1 MINTYMDRVDAAT
14 GHQPPKQAT
23 PDYGSLL
30 YYRGNWYVSVIDRMV
45 AEAKDNLA
53 LHISLSCIKHKA
65 AMARGAAAREAG
77 WKDLCD
83 YDSEVRHDLFMAK
96 RRAAA

>member
-1 MINTYMDRVDAAT
+1 MIDSYMDRADAAT
-14 GHQPPKQAT
+14 GYQPTRQAV

-53 LHISLSCIKHKA
+53 LHISLSYLKHRA
-65 AMARGAAAREAG
+65 AMAR
-77 WKDLCD
+77 
-83 YDSEVRHDLFMAK
+83 
-96 RRAAA
+96 RANT